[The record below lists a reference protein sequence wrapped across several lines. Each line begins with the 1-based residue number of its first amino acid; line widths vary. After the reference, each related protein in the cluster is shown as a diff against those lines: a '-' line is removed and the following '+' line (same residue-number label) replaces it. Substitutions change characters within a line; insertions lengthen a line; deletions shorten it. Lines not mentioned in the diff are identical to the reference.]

1 MHKTGLRITAIFLLL
16 VLTQSMG
23 VRLML
28 HNKFHQVT
36 SRQSL
41 PNTPAGN
48 VQIACDCLDEALMP
62 ATQPG
67 TVEIAAPE
75 KEFTVSVQEHPIVL
89 SSFQKIFH
97 SLRAPPVA

>member
-1 MHKTGLRITAIFLLL
+1 
-16 VLTQSMG
+16 MG

-48 VQIACDCLDEALMP
+48 VQLACDCLDEALMP
-62 ATQPG
+62 ATQPVA
-67 TVEIAAPE
+67 VEIIVPE
-75 KEFTVSVQEHPIVL
+75 KEFIKTTNEHHVFL
-89 SSFQKIFH
+89 TSFQKIFH